1 MARLI
6 LFEPTY
12 RRLQAEIDA
21 AAAGIE
27 LLLMGADGVISLNGA
42 PVSVD
47 EAQPNAAWFSQDLF
61 ASAAARDVW
70 ISCLKA
76 ENLKWAQS
84 SAAGFDH
91 PVFGDLVRKGA
102 TLTTSHG
109 QAVGMAEYVIAGVL
123 DHFQRAGE
131 RRAAQAAGTWTRVPF
146 REVNGTTWLIIGYG
160 AIGQGAA
167 KTAKALG
174 ATVIGVRRDQSA
186 HESADRIVPLGQVMA
201 ELPGADVVVLSVPLT
216 AETKH
221 LVNASFV
228 AAMKPGSVLVN
239 VGRGGLV
246 DEPALLAGLD
256 AGKPEH
262 AVLDVF
268 ETEPLPAASPFW
280 AHPRVALTP
289 HAAGISNGSGARNE
303 TLFVEN
309 LRRFA
314 AGEPLLNAARPE
326 DVLAGRE
333 A

>member
-1 MARLI
+1 M
-6 LFEPTY
+6 
-12 RRLQAEIDA
+12 
-21 AAAGIE
+21 
-27 LLLMGADGVISLNGA
+27 
-42 PVSVD
+42 
-47 EAQPNAAWFSQDLF
+47 PN
-61 ASAAARDVW
+61 SAAIGCRACITGWLGRPSKDV
-70 ISCLKA
+70 
-76 ENLKWAQS
+76 
-84 SAAGFDH
+84 
-91 PVFGDLVRKGA
+91 A
-102 TLTTSHG
+102 TS
-109 QAVGMAEYVIAGVL
+109 
-123 DHFQRAGE
+123 
-131 RRAAQAAGTWTRVPF
+131 RR
-146 REVNGTTWLIIGYG
+146 
-160 AIGQGAA
+160 
-167 KTAKALG
+167 
-174 ATVIGVRRDQSA
+174 
-186 HESADRIVPLGQVMA
+186 H
-201 ELPGADVVVLSVPLT
+201 
-216 AETKH
+216 H
-221 LVNASFV
+221 ASFV